1 MLPTNEI
8 ADLIPQKFP
17 FVMIDQLTYSDDS
30 TTTSTLTVNESNIFV
45 ANGYFCEPGLIEN
58 IAQTAAARA
67 GYAAMTQNSPVP
79 LGFIGA
85 IKDLEIYELPPIGA
99 ALETEIK
106 LLHQV
111 FEVAIISGI
120 IRSAG
125 KVLAQC
131 EMKIVI
137 NPNK

>member
-1 MLPTNEI
+1 
-8 ADLIPQKFP
+8 
-17 FVMIDQLTYSDDS
+17 MIDQLNYSDDS
-30 TTTSTLTVNESNIFV
+30 TTTSTFTVRESNLFV
-45 ANGYFCEPGLIEN
+45 TNGYFSEPGLIEN

-67 GYAAMTQNSPVP
+67 GYAAITQNNPVP

-85 IKDLEIYELPPIGA
+85 IKDLEIYELPLIGA
-99 ALETEIK
+99 ELETEIT

-137 NPNK
+137 NPQI

>member
-1 MLPTNEI
+1 MLPTYDI
-8 ADLIPQKFP
+8 ADLIPQKVP
-17 FVMIDQLTYSDDS
+17 FVMIDQLNYSDDS
-30 TTTSTLTVNESNIFV
+30 TTTSTFTVRESNLFV
-45 ANGYFCEPGLIEN
+45 TNGYFSEPGLIEN

-67 GYAAMTQNSPVP
+67 GYAAITQNNPVP

-85 IKDLEIYELPPIGA
+85 IKDLEIYELPLIGA
-99 ALETEIK
+99 ELETEIT

-137 NPNK
+137 NPQI

>member
-1 MLPTNEI
+1 
-8 ADLIPQKFP
+8 
-17 FVMIDQLTYSDDS
+17 MIDQLTYSDDI
-30 TTTSTLTVNESNIFV
+30 TTISKFAVRETNLFV
-45 ANGYFCEPGLIEN
+45 TNGYFREPGLIEN

-67 GYAAMTQNSPVP
+67 GYFAMTQDTPVP

-85 IKDLEIYELPPIGA
+85 IKDLEIYALPPVGA
-99 ALETEIK
+99 ELETEIK

-111 FEVAIISGI
+111 FEVAIISGT

-125 KVLAQC
+125 NVLAQC

-137 NPNK
+137 NPIK

>member
-1 MLPTNEI
+1 
-8 ADLIPQKFP
+8 
-17 FVMIDQLTYSDDS
+17 
-30 TTTSTLTVNESNIFV
+30 
-45 ANGYFCEPGLIEN
+45 
-58 IAQTAAARA
+58 
-67 GYAAMTQNSPVP
+67 MTQNIPVP

-85 IKDLEIYELPPIGA
+85 IKDLEIFELPPIGTV
-99 ALETEIK
+99 LETEIK

-111 FEVAIISGI
+111 FDVAIISGI

-125 KVLAQC
+125 KVLVQC